1 MCKERIKQKS
11 SEPKQTKQRITHAS
25 LDVDTLFDIHP
36 VTRKLNVLTNNAAVA
51 RSVKNLVLT
60 NKGERPY
67 QPFLGCDVR
76 NQLFELNDGMVESE
90 VEDTISEVISQYEPR
105 AELISVDADIKPDQN
120 SVDVTITFRVVNQQD
135 PISIN
140 LMLERV
146 R

>member
-1 MCKERIKQKS
+1 MSQFPTLNQVVYKDI
-11 SEPKQTKQRITHAS
+11 
-25 LDVDTLFDIHP
+25 DTLFDIHP

>member
-1 MCKERIKQKS
+1 MSQFPTLNQVVYK
-11 SEPKQTKQRITHAS
+11 
-25 LDVDTLFDIHP
+25 DVDTLFDIHP

-76 NQLFELNDGMVESE
+76 NQLFELNDGLVESE
-90 VEDTISEVISQYEPR
+90 VEDTISDVINQYEPR

>member
-1 MCKERIKQKS
+1 MSQFPTLNQVVYKDI
-11 SEPKQTKQRITHAS
+11 
-25 LDVDTLFDIHP
+25 DTLFDIHP
-36 VTRKLNVLTNNAAVA
+36 VTRKLNILTNNAAVA

-76 NQLFELNDGMVESE
+76 NQLFELNDGLVESE
-90 VEDTISEVISQYEPR
+90 VEDTISDVINQYEPR
-105 AELISVDADIKPDQN
+105 AELISVDADIKPDQH
-120 SVDVTITFRVVNQQD
+120 SVEVTITFRVVNQQD

>member
-1 MCKERIKQKS
+1 MSQFPTLNQVVYK
-11 SEPKQTKQRITHAS
+11 
-25 LDVDTLFDIHP
+25 DVDTLFDIHP

-67 QPFLGCDVR
+67 QPFLGCDLR
-76 NQLFELNDGMVESE
+76 NQLFELNDGLIESE
-90 VEDTISEVISQYEPR
+90 VEGVISDVINQYEPR
-105 AELISVDADIKPDQN
+105 AELISVVANIKPDQH
-120 SVDVTITFRVVNQQD
+120 SVEVTITFRVINQQD

>member
-1 MCKERIKQKS
+1 MSQFPTLNQVVYK
-11 SEPKQTKQRITHAS
+11 
-25 LDVDTLFDIHP
+25 DVDTLFDIHP

-76 NQLFELNDGMVESE
+76 NQLFELNDGLVESE
-90 VEDTISEVISQYEPR
+90 VEDTISDVINQYEPR
-105 AELISVDADIKPDQN
+105 AELISVDADIKPDQH
-120 SVDVTITFRVVNQQD
+120 SVEVTITFRVVNQQD

>member
-1 MCKERIKQKS
+1 MSQFPTLNQVVYK
-11 SEPKQTKQRITHAS
+11 
-25 LDVDTLFDIHP
+25 DVDTLFDIHP
-36 VTRKLNVLTNNAAVA
+36 VTRKLNILTNNAAVA

-76 NQLFELNDGMVESE
+76 NKLFELNDGLIESE
-90 VEDTISEVISQYEPR
+90 VEGVISDVINQYEPR
-105 AELISVDADIKPDQN
+105 AELISVVANIRPDQH
-120 SVDVTITFRVVNQQD
+120 SVEVTITFRVINQQD
-135 PISIN
+135 PVSIN

>member
-1 MCKERIKQKS
+1 MSQFPTLNQVVYK
-11 SEPKQTKQRITHAS
+11 
-25 LDVDTLFDIHP
+25 DVDTLFDIHP

-105 AELISVDADIKPDQN
+105 AELISVDADIKPDQH

>member
-1 MCKERIKQKS
+1 MSQFPTLNQVVYK
-11 SEPKQTKQRITHAS
+11 
-25 LDVDTLFDIHP
+25 DVDTLFDIHP

-76 NQLFELNDGMVESE
+76 NQLFELNDGLIESE
-90 VEDTISEVISQYEPR
+90 IEDTIADVINQYEPR
-105 AELISVDADIKPDQN
+105 AELISVDADVKPDQH
-120 SVDVTITFRVVNQQD
+120 SVEVTITFRVVNQQD

>member
-1 MCKERIKQKS
+1 
-11 SEPKQTKQRITHAS
+11 
-25 LDVDTLFDIHP
+25 
-36 VTRKLNVLTNNAAVA
+36 
-51 RSVKNLVLT
+51 
-60 NKGERPY
+60 
-67 QPFLGCDVR
+67 
-76 NQLFELNDGMVESE
+76 MVESE

-105 AELISVDADIKPDQN
+105 AELISVDADIKPDQH

>member
-1 MCKERIKQKS
+1 MSQFPTLNQVVYK
-11 SEPKQTKQRITHAS
+11 
-25 LDVDTLFDIHP
+25 DVDTLFDIHP
-36 VTRKLNVLTNNAAVA
+36 VSRKLNVLSNNAAVA

-76 NQLFELNDGMVESE
+76 NQLFELNDGLIESE
-90 VEDTISEVISQYEPR
+90 IEDTIADVINQYEPR
-105 AELISVDADIKPDQN
+105 AELISVDADVKPDQH
-120 SVDVTITFRVVNQQD
+120 SVEVTITFRVVNQQD

>member
-1 MCKERIKQKS
+1 MPQFPTINQVVYK
-11 SEPKQTKQRITHAS
+11 
-25 LDVDTLFDIHP
+25 DFDTLFNIHP
-36 VTRKLNVLTNNAAVA
+36 VTRKLNVLTNVDAVA

-76 NQLFELNDGMVESE
+76 NQLFELNDGLVESE

-105 AELISVDADIKPDQN
+105 AELISVDADIKPDQH

>member
-1 MCKERIKQKS
+1 MSQFPTLNQVVYKDI
-11 SEPKQTKQRITHAS
+11 
-25 LDVDTLFDIHP
+25 DTLFDIHP
-36 VTRKLNVLTNNAAVA
+36 VTRKLNILTNNAAVA

-76 NQLFELNDGMVESE
+76 NKLFELNDGLIESE
-90 VEDTISEVISQYEPR
+90 VEGVISDVINQYEPR
-105 AELISVDADIKPDQN
+105 AELISVVANIRPDQH
-120 SVDVTITFRVVNQQD
+120 SVEVTITFRVVNQQD

>member
-1 MCKERIKQKS
+1 MSQFPTLNQIVYKDI
-11 SEPKQTKQRITHAS
+11 
-25 LDVDTLFDIHP
+25 DTLFDIHP

-76 NQLFELNDGMVESE
+76 NQLFELNDGLVESE

-105 AELISVDADIKPDQN
+105 AELISVDADIKPDQY

>member
-1 MCKERIKQKS
+1 MSQFPTLNQVVYKDI
-11 SEPKQTKQRITHAS
+11 
-25 LDVDTLFDIHP
+25 DTLFDIHP
-36 VTRKLNVLTNNAAVA
+36 VTRKLNILTNNAAVA

-76 NQLFELNDGMVESE
+76 NQLFELNDGLVESE

-105 AELISVDADIKPDQN
+105 AELISVDADIKLDQH

>member
-1 MCKERIKQKS
+1 MSQFPTLNQVVYKDI
-11 SEPKQTKQRITHAS
+11 
-25 LDVDTLFDIHP
+25 DTLFDIHP

-76 NQLFELNDGMVESE
+76 NQLFELNDGLVESE
-90 VEDTISEVISQYEPR
+90 VEDTISDVINQYEPR

-120 SVDVTITFRVVNQQD
+120 SVEVTITFRVVNQQD

>member
-1 MCKERIKQKS
+1 MSQFPTLNQVVYK
-11 SEPKQTKQRITHAS
+11 
-25 LDVDTLFDIHP
+25 DVDTFFDIHP

-105 AELISVDADIKPDQN
+105 AELISVDADIKPDQH
-120 SVDVTITFRVVNQQD
+120 SVEVTITFRVVNQQD

>member
-1 MCKERIKQKS
+1 MSQFPTLNQVVYKDI
-11 SEPKQTKQRITHAS
+11 
-25 LDVDTLFDIHP
+25 DTLFDIHP

-76 NQLFELNDGMVESE
+76 NQLFELNDGLVESE

-105 AELISVDADIKPDQN
+105 AELISVDADIKPDQY

>member
-1 MCKERIKQKS
+1 MSQFPTLNQVVYK
-11 SEPKQTKQRITHAS
+11 
-25 LDVDTLFDIHP
+25 DVDKLFDIHP

-105 AELISVDADIKPDQN
+105 AELISVDADIKPDQH
-120 SVDVTITFRVVNQQD
+120 SVEVTITFRVVNQQD

>member
-1 MCKERIKQKS
+1 MSQFPTLNQVVYK
-11 SEPKQTKQRITHAS
+11 
-25 LDVDTLFDIHP
+25 DVDTLFDIHP

-76 NQLFELNDGMVESE
+76 NKLFELNDGLIESE
-90 VEDTISEVISQYEPR
+90 VEGVISDVINQYEPR
-105 AELISVDADIKPDQN
+105 AELISVVANIKPDQH
-120 SVDVTITFRVVNQQD
+120 SVEVTITFRVINQQD
-135 PISIN
+135 PVSIN

>member
-1 MCKERIKQKS
+1 MSQFPTLNQVVYK
-11 SEPKQTKQRITHAS
+11 
-25 LDVDTLFDIHP
+25 DVDTLFDIHP
-36 VTRKLNVLTNNAAVA
+36 VTRKLNILTNNAAVA

-76 NQLFELNDGMVESE
+76 NKLFELNDGLIESE
-90 VEDTISEVISQYEPR
+90 VEGVISDVINQYEPR
-105 AELISVDADIKPDQN
+105 AELISVVANIKPDQH
-120 SVDVTITFRVVNQQD
+120 SVEVTITFRVINQQD
-135 PISIN
+135 PVSIN

>member
-1 MCKERIKQKS
+1 MSQFPTLNQVVYK
-11 SEPKQTKQRITHAS
+11 
-25 LDVDTLFDIHP
+25 DVDTLFDIHP
-36 VTRKLNVLTNNAAVA
+36 VTRKLNVLTNNSAVA

-76 NQLFELNDGMVESE
+76 NQLFELNDGLVESE
-90 VEDTISEVISQYEPR
+90 VEDTISDVINQYEPR

>member
-1 MCKERIKQKS
+1 MSQFPTLNQVVYK
-11 SEPKQTKQRITHAS
+11 
-25 LDVDTLFDIHP
+25 DVDTLFDIHP

-105 AELISVDADIKPDQN
+105 AELISVDADIKPDQH
-120 SVDVTITFRVVNQQD
+120 SVEVTITFRVVNQQD